1 MIVPVLQIAAVSFVA
16 IYLGK
21 VRVAAWR
28 RNNQTWE
35 SLIARLRHD
44 WSARN
49 LSEHFL
55 WKEGLNS
62 NPNEI
67 WERIQG
73 ARGLWAMYHNAG
85 VMLEIADF
93 AARNSGSVELEVLTN
108 LRNDA
113 IQIRACVLKALA
125 EYSLNMASESVRFN
139 AFRVASMYTGMAAR
153 MTQLLQDNAAF
164 ALPDFV
170 AAM

>member
-1 MIVPVLQIAAVSFVA
+1 MMVPVLQIAAVSFVA
-16 IYLGK
+16 IYMGK
-21 VRVAAWR
+21 ARLAVWR
-28 RNNQTWE
+28 RNTQSWE

-44 WSARN
+44 WSAKN

-55 WKEGLNS
+55 WKEGLNT
-62 NPNEI
+62 NPEET

-73 ARGLWAMYHNAG
+73 TRGLWAMYHNAG

-93 AARNSGSVELEVLTN
+93 AARNSGTVESELLAN

-113 IQIRACVLKALA
+113 IQIRGCVLKALA
-125 EYSLNMASESVRFN
+125 EYSLNMASEGVRFN

-170 AAM
+170 GAM

>member
-1 MIVPVLQIAAVSFVA
+1 MIVPVLQIAAISFVA
-16 IYLGK
+16 VYLGRA
-21 VRVAAWR
+21 RVAAWR
-28 RNNQTWE
+28 RTNQTWD

-44 WSARN
+44 WSARD
-49 LSEHFL
+49 LSDHFL
-55 WKEGLNS
+55 SKEGLNTT
-62 NPNEI
+62 PNET
-67 WERIQG
+67 WDRIQG
-73 ARGLWAMYHNAG
+73 PKGLWAMYHNAG

-93 AARNSGSVELEVLTN
+93 ASRNSGTIDAAILAN

-113 IQIRACVLKALA
+113 IQIRASVLKSLA
-125 EYSLNMASESVRFN
+125 EYSLNMASENVRFN

-153 MTQLLQDNAAF
+153 MAELLQDNAAF

>member
-1 MIVPVLQIAAVSFVA
+1 MFVPALQIAAVSLLG
-16 IYLGK
+16 ICLGK
-21 VRVAAWR
+21 ARLAIWR
-28 RNNQTWE
+28 RNSQTWE

-55 WKEGLNS
+55 WKEGLNT
-62 NPNEI
+62 NPEQT

-85 VMLEIADF
+85 IMLEIADF
-93 AARNSGSVELEVLTN
+93 AVQSSGNIDFALVAN

-113 IQIRACVLKALA
+113 VQIRACVLKALA
-125 EYSLNMASESVRFN
+125 EYSLNTASESVRYN
-139 AFRVASMYTGMAAR
+139 SFRIASMYTGMAAR
-153 MTQLLQDNAAF
+153 TAQLLQENAAF
-164 ALPDFV
+164 ALPGFM

>member
-21 VRVAAWR
+21 ARLSVWR

-44 WSARN
+44 WSAKN

-55 WKEGLNS
+55 WKEGLNT
-62 NPNEI
+62 NPEET

-93 AARNSGSVELEVLTN
+93 AAGNSGSVELEVLTN

>member
-1 MIVPVLQIAAVSFVA
+1 MIGPVLQIAAVSFVA
-16 IYLGK
+16 TYLGK
-21 VRVAAWR
+21 ARVAVWR
-28 RNNQTWE
+28 RNNQSWE
-35 SLIARLRHD
+35 SLIAKLRHD

-55 WKEGLNS
+55 WKEGLNT
-62 NPNEI
+62 NPKET
-67 WERIQG
+67 WKRIQG

-93 AARNSGSVELEVLTN
+93 AARNSGSIDAEVLDN

-113 IQIRACVLKALA
+113 IQIRGCVLKALA
-125 EYSLNMASESVRFN
+125 EYSLNTASESVRYN

-153 MTQLLQDNAAF
+153 MTQLLQENAAF
-164 ALPDFV
+164 AVPDFV